1 MTSLMRALLAALLT
15 CAFALAAPAQ
25 DLSEQAFSEQDLADA
40 MDFADSNSVMVL
52 YHEVGH
58 LFVGELG
65 LPVLGKNEDAA
76 DGLSALLLLEEP
88 EGDWA
93 DAVLRD
99 AADGWYL
106 SPFNGDE
113 VPGDWAFMG
122 EHSLDKQRAFFFV
135 CMMVGKD
142 PAYYGELAT
151 EWGMDEARQDR
162 CAGTYEQ
169 TSASWHQVLDPHQIS
184 DENPAAGTIEVIYED
199 PGDYAEFAE
208 MIQENALLE
217 NAAALV
223 GDTYAI
229 PRDMTFVARQ
239 CGEANAFYSPSEAA
253 VIFCYEYP
261 ARLRDLY
268 LASLAGGE
276 DESGEETA
284 E

>member
-1 MTSLMRALLAALLT
+1 MKSLLRAACGAILA
-15 CAFALAAPAQ
+15 CALAMPALAQ
-25 DLSEQAFSEQDLADA
+25 DVSDESMAEA

-52 YHEVGH
+52 YHEIGH

-88 EGDWA
+88 EGEWA
-93 DAVLRD
+93 DVVLRD
-99 AADGWYL
+99 AANGWYL

-162 CAGTYEQ
+162 CAGTYNQ
-169 TSASWHQVLDPHQIS
+169 TSTSWHQVLDPHQIS
-184 DENPAAGTIEVIYED
+184 DENPAVGKIEVVYED

-223 GDTYAI
+223 GDIYAI

-239 CGEANAFYSPSEAA
+239 CGEANAFYSPGEAA

-268 LASLAGGE
+268 LASLASGE
-276 DESGEETA
+276 EEGDGEETA